1 MGAVNKQ
8 APRRSLAGC
17 PDVKDQRPR
26 CLPRSSQKAWRKG
39 GPCSLE
45 TREPTKGCWKGGS
58 TEERSKRSKRRE
70 GRAEECLGRRG
81 DPGLVPRA
89 EQRLRP
95 LIPGAS
101 ATTVLGSNTWELLFH
116 TLSTTRTSLRFSFLS
131 ARRTSASTKA
141 DFWQVWPMP
150 LPYPEVHLRASK
162 GSEFEIA
169 TKKGLNFCILVL
181 NQLSS
186 SASRSVHATP
196 AFGTKLNGRQWE
208 VVKRLRPLVAEWNKH
223 PPVDAAAMGRAAS
236 KMESVETVL
245 AALETEVHEVS
256 RELRSYFGKASSGG
270 QTALNFRRPVG
281 EVVGFLDQQV
291 AHVAKAVEPDRLR
304 FWKTPTFDPTAFLD
318 PANRKTY
325 TSPLSSA
332 EIPEESNFVSPK
344 VKVRILRHNRVKFLE
359 LLDSS
364 QRLQLVPGEDVRRG
378 YLNGVF
384 TVPKDQERDRMV
396 LDARPPNGL
405 EESET
410 RWIRSLASTQ
420 QLQHFFTK
428 PGEQVMLFAEDLRE
442 FYHAFKISKQRVLRN
457 ALEMP
462 VRPAEVQHLGCF
474 EEWMHQHDCLY
485 PALNTM
491 AMGDCNAVAYGQA
504 SHLGVILQSQ
514 AVELGDFITLTGR
527 PGRKSFVG
535 GLMIDDLVLLQRCS
549 SEDLPSKTESGLAM
563 ETIRKAYDAAGL
575 PRHEGKAVYG
585 EKKGTFWG
593 LQLDG
598 DECTA
603 RPLLS
608 RCIPL
613 VRIITEVVR
622 LQHCTVSLLEVISG
636 SLISVF
642 QCRRRFMSILD
653 EVYSAQRGRPK
664 KAIIWLPPTLQQEL
678 LSACALIALSFVDF
692 KLLPSNRVVASD
704 SSSVKEAAVCWMKMM
719 SSLTNPMLRTLPLR
733 RLRQLSSSS
742 RLGRCEYGRVGNT
755 ST

>member
-1 MGAVNKQ
+1 MARTSLEAPELPEHSSACMANCGHPRQSKGWPTRGSKSEVRIAAHRFGPISSRCGGVDTSSRSAAGTSSSLCSIHSKEVAGSLGAVNEQ
-8 APRRSLAGC
+8 AVGRSVAGC
-17 PDVKDQRPR
+17 PDVADHTPR
-26 CLPRSSQKAWRKG
+26 CLPRSSEKAWRKG
-39 GPCSLE
+39 GACSLE
-45 TREPTKGCWKGGS
+45 TRESTKGCWKGGGA
-58 TEERSKRSKRRE
+58 EERSKRRSKRRE

-81 DPGLVPRA
+81 DSGLALGAV
-89 EQRLRP
+89 QKLRP

-101 ATTVLGSNTWELLFH
+101 ATTVLGSNTWELLFQ

-131 ARRTSASTKA
+131 ARRSSASTKA

-162 GSEFEIA
+162 GPEFEIA

-186 SASRSVHATP
+186 STSRSVHATP
-196 AFGTKLNGRQWE
+196 AFGTKLNGKQWE
-208 VVKRLRPLVAEWNKH
+208 VVKRLRPLVVEWNKH
-223 PPVDAAAMGRAAS
+223 PPVDAMGRAAS

-281 EVVGFLDQQV
+281 EVVGSLDQQV

-332 EIPEESNFVSPK
+332 EIPEESSFVPPK
-344 VKVRILRHNRVKFLE
+344 VKVRILRQNRVKFLE

-364 QRLQLVPGEDVRRG
+364 QRLQLVPEKDVRRG

-428 PGEQVMLFAEDLRE
+428 PGEQVMLFAVDLRE

-462 VRPAEVQHLGCF
+462 VRPAEVQLLGCF

-535 GLMIDDLVLLQRCS
+535 GLMIDDWCFYSAVLQRIS
-549 SEDLPSKTESGLAM
+549 HQRRKVGWLWRPS
-563 ETIRKAYDAAGL
+563 
-575 PRHEGKAVYG
+575 G
-585 EKKGTFWG
+585 EPMMQQACLGMR
-593 LQLDG
+593 
-598 DECTA
+598 E
-603 RPLLS
+603 RPYM
-608 RCIPL
+608 
-613 VRIITEVVR
+613 V
-622 LQHCTVSLLEVISG
+622 
-636 SLISVF
+636 
-642 QCRRRFMSILD
+642 RRRGPFG
-653 EVYSAQRGRPK
+653 V
-664 KAIIWLPPTLQQEL
+664 
-678 LSACALIALSFVDF
+678 F
-692 KLLPSNRVVASD
+692 N
-704 SSSVKEAAVCWMKMM
+704 
-719 SSLTNPMLRTLPLR
+719 
-733 RLRQLSSSS
+733 
-742 RLGRCEYGRVGNT
+742 
-755 ST
+755 